1 MFRFLLLLIAV
12 DNPLLVGKQHF
23 QGNLVVLPFVAF
35 SYTKIPSPPLHN
47 PIGNPHRSNQPNLS
61 NHLVSY
67 NQTTRHRKNRYNS
80 LTSSSG

>member
-1 MFRFLLLLIAV
+1 MFRSLLLLIAV
-12 DNPLLVGKQHF
+12 DNPLLVGKQRF

-35 SYTKIPSPPLHN
+35 SYTKIPSPPPYN
-47 PIGNPHRSNQPNLS
+47 PIGNPHRPNQLNLS
-61 NHLVSY
+61 NHLVFY